1 MSKPGIV
8 RFSTRTRAL
17 HKIQVLA
24 FFIHPCFQDLPN
36 YLLQAKDQ
44 AELLYGDPQPLDFQW
59 GYLEKEELFIS
70 VASVALLWALK
81 VEKYLFVFEPL
92 KLKGPFRSC

>member
-1 MSKPGIV
+1 MV

-17 HKIQVLA
+17 HVTQYKLWH
-24 FFIHPCFQDLPN
+24 FFIHRYFQDLPN

-59 GYLEKEELFIS
+59 GYLEKDELFVR

-81 VEKYLFVFEPL
+81 MGKYLFGF
-92 KLKGPFRSC
+92 